1 MYISVSY
8 NLNRE
13 TQNIKNTYIPGL
25 LSISIF
31 QGKQYKTLLPI
42 NVPSHIC
49 NSVQSMAAMKTFL
62 QENVC
67 VGHTGLDCNL
77 GHCKSKSIHFCRK
90 AEINSKYSRICCITF
105 KKIVDAIFCSVSFFE
120 KLLVSNKEKHSKS

>member
-13 TQNIKNTYIPGL
+13 TQNIKNTYSPGL

-49 NSVQSMAAMKTFL
+49 NSV
-62 QENVC
+62 
-67 VGHTGLDCNL
+67 
-77 GHCKSKSIHFCRK
+77 
-90 AEINSKYSRICCITF
+90 
-105 KKIVDAIFCSVSFFE
+105 
-120 KLLVSNKEKHSKS
+120 